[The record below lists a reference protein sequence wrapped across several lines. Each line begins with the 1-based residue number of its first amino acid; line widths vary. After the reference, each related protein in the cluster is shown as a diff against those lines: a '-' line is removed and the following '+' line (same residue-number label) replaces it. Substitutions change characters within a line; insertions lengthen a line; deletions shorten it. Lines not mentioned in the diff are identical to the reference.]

1 MFCILSSDCWNLDAI
16 SACNLSSIYLFSS
29 WPRLLLFLVPVSMA
43 VSSVR
48 RYVDLCCL
56 LNRERKGVAI
66 ASLLVKEE
74 IVKGGRAI
82 EAEYQLV
89 IINT

>member
-1 MFCILSSDCWNLDAI
+1 
-16 SACNLSSIYLFSS
+16 
-29 WPRLLLFLVPVSMA
+29 MA